1 VRKDGSK
8 FITKYISEAGSFT
21 KNRDF
26 GGFVTLDN
34 YACWIIVDGI
44 DSSDE
49 KLSAEMAVSSII
61 SDFTTK
67 PGFSKG
73 LMKKYI
79 QNANT
84 ILNEFTGKSRLSASI
99 VMVISD
105 YKKIMYGYAGNAR
118 FYHLRKDR
126 VLRKTKDHSIAMLM
140 ADVGDIEKNLVDTH
154 KERNTLYKF
163 LGEKDKIEPEISGKI
178 RVMGDDVFVLSSSG
192 VWENLKEK
200 ELEEILK
207 GSMDIGEFVENVE
220 DVIKEHDGQN
230 LNNYSIMAVFAEK
243 LFNEA
248 EAKKKAAAEK
258 PPKKI
263 NFDFL
268 KKPIVKKILIA
279 LLIMAVGLTL
289 LGIKKNRDKKVAK
302 AKQETEIKNAD
313 KQVDA
318 GENYDATLQE
328 YEKAKEVYKNDPEKL
343 KELDAKI
350 EKVKSAMAG
359 EKAEKEG
366 DINFNKKNYDAAEAD
381 YMEALSNYEKA
392 EIDKKSEVEEKL
404 ETVKGYGKIAA
415 LEKSG
420 DNSFAKQN
428 YETALKTYQ
437 NLVSEVDP
445 EKFKDVVSRV
455 QQKIKSINEIDD
467 AIELEIAAEKLAKM
481 EKYDQAISKYRSALA
496 VYSDNGIEQKKRE
509 INKKLEEIEQIQLY
523 GDVMKEAAELEE
535 AGDDEITKKNF
546 EKAEEKYNAAYKKYM
561 KIENSEK
568 QVEIKAKIDG
578 IEPKKK
584 YEGGKGFEAEGDSKF
599 SDKKYD
605 AAIESYEN
613 AKKIFNELNQP
624 EDYSRVDEKIK
635 KSKKKKKILGII

>member
-1 VRKDGSK
+1 MRKDGSK

-34 YACWIIVDGI
+34 YACWIVADGI

-49 KLSAEMAVSSII
+49 KMSAEMAVSSII

-79 QNANT
+79 KNANM
-84 ILNEFTGKSRLSASI
+84 ILDEFTGKSRLSASVVI
-99 VMVISD
+99 VISD

-126 VLRKTKDHSIAMLM
+126 IIKKSKDHSVAMLM
-140 ADVGDIEKNLVDTH
+140 ADVGEIEKNLVDTH

-163 LGEKDKIEPEISGKI
+163 LGEKDRIEPDISGKI
-178 RVMGDDVFVLSSSG
+178 KLMSDDVFVLSSSG
-192 VWENLKEK
+192 IWENLKEK

-220 DVIKEHDGQN
+220 DIIKEYDGQN
-230 LNNYSIMAVFAEK
+230 LNNYSIMAVCAEK
-243 LFNEA
+243 LFSEA
-248 EAKKKAAAEK
+248 EAKKKAEAEK

-268 KKPIVKKILIA
+268 KKPIVKKIMIA
-279 LLIMAVGLTL
+279 LLIMVVGLTV

-313 KQVDA
+313 KQVNA
-318 GENYDATLQE
+318 GENYDNTLQE

-359 EKAEKEG
+359 EKAEKKG
-366 DINFNKKNYDAAEAD
+366 DTNFDKKNYDAAEAD
-381 YMEALSNYEKA
+381 YLEAISCYEKA
-392 EIDKKSEVEEKL
+392 EVDKKAAVEEKL
-404 ETVKGYGKIAA
+404 EMVKEYGKIAA

-445 EKFKDVVSRV
+445 EKFKDVVTRV
-455 QQKIKSINEIDD
+455 QQKIRSINEIDN
-467 AIELEIAAEKLAKM
+467 AIEYEMAAEKLAKM
-481 EKYDQAISKYRSALA
+481 EKYDQAISKYQSALA

-509 INKKLEEIEQIQLY
+509 INKKLKEIEQIQLY
-523 GDVMKEAAELEE
+523 GDVMKEGADLEDE
-535 AGDDEITKKNF
+535 GDEEVAKKNF
-546 EKAEEKYNAAYKKYM
+546 EKAEEKYNAAYKKYL

-568 QVEIKAKIDG
+568 QSEVKAKIDG

-584 YEGGKGFEAEGDSKF
+584 YESGKTLESEGDSKF
-599 SDKKYD
+599 SEKKYD
-605 AAIESYEN
+605 AAIESYEG

-624 EDYSRVDEKIK
+624 EDYSRLDDKIK